1 MLLAIDM
8 GNTNIEFGL
17 LDGDKIV
24 LSERVKTDTEK
35 TSTEYAVLLHTIFE
49 LNGIDV
55 SNIDGAVLSS
65 VVPPLTHIVREA
77 VKSVTGKTALVVG
90 PGVKTG
96 LKLKVED
103 PKAIGADLIV
113 GAVAGVEMLG
123 APLLVIDMGTA
134 TTVIAVDKEGQF
146 LGGAVIPGVVLSIN
160 ALASNTSQLP
170 NISIE
175 APKKVINSQTVEAMQ
190 SGIVYGQASLL
201 DGMIAR
207 MKKELGYDTKVI
219 ATGGLSTMMEKGTN
233 CIDHVDKLL
242 TLIGLEII
250 YQKNKNSRKKERL
263 ATSPEGEE
271 QETQT
276 K

>member
-17 LDGDKIV
+17 LDGDEII

-55 SNIDGAVLSS
+55 SAIDGAVLSS
-65 VVPPLTHIVREA
+65 VVPPLTHILREA

-170 NISIE
+170 NIS
-175 APKKVINSQTVEAMQ
+175 
-190 SGIVYGQASLL
+190 
-201 DGMIAR
+201 
-207 MKKELGYDTKVI
+207 
-219 ATGGLSTMMEKGTN
+219 
-233 CIDHVDKLL
+233 
-242 TLIGLEII
+242 
-250 YQKNKNSRKKERL
+250 
-263 ATSPEGEE
+263 
-271 QETQT
+271 
-276 K
+276 

>member
-17 LDGDKIV
+17 LDGDEIV

-65 VVPPLTHIVREA
+65 VVPPLTHILREA

-207 MKKELGYDTKVI
+207 MKKELGYETKVI
-219 ATGGLSTMMEKGTN
+219 ATGGLAKLIVPYCETEVTLCNELMLKGL
-233 CIDHVDKLL
+233 K
-242 TLIGLEII
+242 II
-250 YQKNKNSRKKERL
+250 YDKNR
-263 ATSPEGEE
+263 
-271 QETQT
+271 
-276 K
+276 

>member
-17 LDGDKIV
+17 LDGDEIV

-65 VVPPLTHIVREA
+65 VVPPLTHILREA

-134 TTVIAVDKEGQF
+134 TTVIAVDKDGQF

-170 NISIE
+170 SISIE

-219 ATGGLSTMMEKGTN
+219 ATGGLAKLIVPYCETEVTLCNELMLKGL
-233 CIDHVDKLL
+233 K
-242 TLIGLEII
+242 II
-250 YQKNKNSRKKERL
+250 YDKNR
-263 ATSPEGEE
+263 
-271 QETQT
+271 
-276 K
+276 

>member
-1 MLLAIDM
+1 
-8 GNTNIEFGL
+8 
-17 LDGDKIV
+17 
-24 LSERVKTDTEK
+24 
-35 TSTEYAVLLHTIFE
+35 
-49 LNGIDV
+49 
-55 SNIDGAVLSS
+55 
-65 VVPPLTHIVREA
+65 
-77 VKSVTGKTALVVG
+77 
-90 PGVKTG
+90 
-96 LKLKVED
+96 
-103 PKAIGADLIV
+103 
-113 GAVAGVEMLG
+113 MLG

-219 ATGGLSTMMEKGTN
+219 ATGGLAKLIVPYCETEVTLWNELMLKGL
-233 CIDHVDKLL
+233 K
-242 TLIGLEII
+242 II
-250 YQKNKNSRKKERL
+250 YDKNR
-263 ATSPEGEE
+263 
-271 QETQT
+271 
-276 K
+276 

>member
-1 MLLAIDM
+1 M
-8 GNTNIEFGL
+8 
-17 LDGDKIV
+17 
-24 LSERVKTDTEK
+24 
-35 TSTEYAVLLHTIFE
+35 
-49 LNGIDV
+49 
-55 SNIDGAVLSS
+55 
-65 VVPPLTHIVREA
+65 
-77 VKSVTGKTALVVG
+77 
-90 PGVKTG
+90 
-96 LKLKVED
+96 ED
-103 PKAIGADLIV
+103 SKAIGADLIV

-134 TTVIAVDKEGQF
+134 TTVIAVDKDGQF

-219 ATGGLSTMMEKGTN
+219 ATGGLAKLIVPYCETEVTLCNELMLKGL
-233 CIDHVDKLL
+233 K
-242 TLIGLEII
+242 II
-250 YQKNKNSRKKERL
+250 YDKNR
-263 ATSPEGEE
+263 
-271 QETQT
+271 
-276 K
+276 